1 MGEELLKKTERR
13 ETGFLEPQSIHFDES
28 LVTAAPLSVLEKD
41 LWQRFISPDS
51 SDSEQTQL
59 TKLALIAYNK
69 KGELH
74 PTVAGLLMAS
84 RKSHEFLEGSFVQA
98 VACRGT
104 EALPLDDY
112 QLDAADITGPLDEQV
127 LQTCAFIRRNMR
139 VAAVKFPTGG
149 RRDIP
154 QFDMA
159 AVFEAVVNAVAH
171 RDYSMFGA
179 KVRVRVF
186 DDRVEIYSPGTLPKT
201 MALENLVR
209 QHLSRNEALTN
220 LLANCLVNYSE
231 FSKRTHMM
239 GKQGE
244 GVSLILNNSET
255 LSRKRPVYEM
265 VGNSEL
271 RLMIYGAPEA
281 IP

>member
-112 QLDAADITGPLDEQV
+112 QLDAADITGPLD
-127 LQTCAFIRRNMR
+127 
-139 VAAVKFPTGG
+139 
-149 RRDIP
+149 
-154 QFDMA
+154 
-159 AVFEAVVNAVAH
+159 
-171 RDYSMFGA
+171 
-179 KVRVRVF
+179 
-186 DDRVEIYSPGTLPKT
+186 
-201 MALENLVR
+201 
-209 QHLSRNEALTN
+209 
-220 LLANCLVNYSE
+220 
-231 FSKRTHMM
+231 
-239 GKQGE
+239 
-244 GVSLILNNSET
+244 
-255 LSRKRPVYEM
+255 
-265 VGNSEL
+265 
-271 RLMIYGAPEA
+271 
-281 IP
+281 